1 MALVTATENFMP
13 IGAQIIRD
21 LTNDMRVAGKSV
33 CPHCCTESP
42 LACDHCG
49 NDILTVKVR
58 GDGIFGLQ
66 KSSLQFCELHCPL
79 CATKWD
85 CDDFYYFTRHYRNG
99 SLEPWHFEKQEQKA
113 AVKCSKCHKR
123 VSFFR
128 HSELW
133 KSEGIDPEQ
142 RIWELAE
149 KKRAQTAKEEAL
161 AKERAIFGRA
171 KAIEFIRDLTLVPAL
186 ILDSNIWMNPGYDP
200 LFQALEDCLKAA
212 HSTLTLYGPQF
223 DEICNVKRKTAYG
236 TPSNR
241 GARCALNRI
250 ERMQTSNRLKIEPL
264 SIDAEFKVYADPLI
278 VKLIVTQ
285 TKQGTAVAFLSDD
298 MELRI
303 RVRGLA
309 SKGPGKLQIIE
320 GKDLLPMCRDYCVA
334 GGLGFDDIDV
344 EKCYTEMTGNDEQAP
359 KSRGASYDDDDDD
372 DDDPS

>member
-1 MALVTATENFMP
+1 FMP
-13 IGAQIIRD
+13 IGAQIILD

-49 NDILTVKVR
+49 NDILTVKIEV
-58 GDGIFGLQ
+58 
-66 KSSLQFCELHCPL
+66 KSSLQFCRLHCSL
-79 CATKWD
+79 CSTGWS
-85 CDDFYYFTRHYRNG
+85 CDGFYSFARSDWNG
-99 SLEPWHFEKQEQKA
+99 SLKPFGLEETEQKA
-113 AVKCSKCHKR
+113 VVRCLKCHKR
-123 VSFFR
+123 VPFIR
-128 HSELW
+128 YSELW

-149 KKRAQTAKEEAL
+149 KKRVQTAKEEAL
-161 AKERAIFGRA
+161 AKERAISGRA

-212 HSTLTLYGPQF
+212 HGTLTLYGPQF

-250 ERMQTSNRLKIEPL
+250 ERMQTSNRLNIEPL

-309 SKGPGKLQIIE
+309 SKGPGKLRMIE
-320 GKDLLPMCRDYCVA
+320 GKDLLPMCRGYGV
-334 GGLGFDDIDV
+334 GGGGGVDDIDI
-344 EKCYTEMTGNDEQAP
+344 EKCYTEMAGNDEQAP
-359 KSRGASYDDDDDD
+359 KSSGASDDDDDDD

>member
-1 MALVTATENFMP
+1 MP
-13 IGAQIIRD
+13 IGAQFIRD
-21 LTNDMRVAGKSV
+21 LTNNMRVAGKCV
-33 CPHCCTESP
+33 CPHCCTEAP

-49 NDILTVKVR
+49 NDILTVKKHCSL
-58 GDGIFGLQ
+58 FNA
-66 KSSLQFCELHCPL
+66 SSLQFFDLNCSLCSTDWECNGFDCFKTHCEI
-79 CATKWD
+79 
-85 CDDFYYFTRHYRNG
+85 NG
-99 SLEPWHFEKQEQKA
+99 SREPYKLDELERTA

-123 VSFFR
+123 ISFIR
-128 HSELW
+128 HFELW

-142 RIWELAE
+142 RVRELAE
-149 KKRAQTAKEEAL
+149 KKRAQTANEEAR
-161 AKERAIFGRA
+161 AKDRAMSGRA

-212 HSTLTLYGPQF
+212 DGALTLYGPQF

-250 ERMQTSNRLKIEPL
+250 ERMQTSNRLHIEPL

-309 SKGPGKLQIIE
+309 SKGPGKLRIIE

-334 GGLGFDDIDV
+334 GGLGFDDLDID
-344 EKCYTEMTGNDEQAP
+344 KCYNEIAGNDEQA
-359 KSRGASYDDDDDD
+359 SRSNGTSDDDD